1 MRVVLSYFLL
11 LTLTLSGLTGSVQ
24 AAYTFSL
31 ADTIATQQHQHTSP
45 ANTAEMPCHS
55 VQQVV
60 DVDIDQNCCQQIQH
74 QCQNDCC
81 AKHCATANALLAA
94 ELFRYIRPGNSF
106 SQHTP
111 SLPQWLFA
119 EESPPP
125 IIS

>member
-1 MRVVLSYFLL
+1 MRAVLSYFLL

-24 AAYTFSL
+24 AYYAFPS
-31 ADTIATQQHQHTSP
+31 ADAIATQQHNSP

-55 VQQVV
+55 AQQVV
-60 DVDIDQNCCQQIQH
+60 NVDTDQNCCQQIQH
-74 QCQNDCC
+74 YCQNDCC

-94 ELFRYIRPGNSF
+94 ELFRYIRPANSF

-125 IIS
+125 IIT